1 MAGGWDK
8 EEPEDAWNAG
18 IRKGCGQDWVG
29 IQILYGCGLLRGGG
43 SGGVSTEF
51 LSRSYK
57 LEQYLGDVPLG
68 DPMMTYQGFSWLCI
82 ASTHWKDSVFVT
94 LVYCI

>member
-1 MAGGWDK
+1 MAGGWGK
-8 EEPEDAWNAG
+8 EEPEDTRNAG

-29 IQILYGCGLLRGGG
+29 IQSLYGCGLLRGGG
-43 SGGVSTEF
+43 VGGVSTEF

-68 DPMMTYQGFSWLCI
+68 DPIMTYQGFSSAMYCVHTLEG
-82 ASTHWKDSVFVT
+82 SVFVT